1 MISNLIKKAQHAF
14 DPGYDDFEDEDQ
26 GQEPVASTPRSH
38 AAERPV
44 LTSYQGGQ
52 AAPQAPTAN
61 RYGNLGASTRG
72 NIVGLPT
79 AAVAAEIVLIEP
91 RSFDE
96 AKAVIEC
103 LRGKKAVIL
112 NLAGLAPDQS
122 QRMVDFVSGAT
133 HMCDGHQEKIG
144 DAIFLFSPANVSINT
159 FDAERDWVG
168 SQQPRD
174 LFFRVQ

>member
-14 DPGYDDFEDEDQ
+14 DPGYDDFEDEGMD
-26 GQEPVASTPRSH
+26 QEPIAAAPRSQ
-38 AAERPV
+38 AGQDRPV

-52 AAPQAPTAN
+52 SAPVPPSAN
-61 RYGNLGASTRG
+61 RYGNLGNARG

-168 SQQPRD
+168 AQQPRD